1 MPFGSSMT
9 NDPANSSATNNTE
22 TILNTMDFPL
32 AIPMGK
38 DSPNS
43 NPKSILLRR
52 SWWLALACIGF
63 SLGLFAWNSWT
74 RGPMIVVRFRDGHG
88 IKAESRLMHRGI
100 EVGNVEQV
108 QLSPKL
114 DFVDI
119 EIRLMKSAASLMREG
134 SVFWI
139 ERPSLSMQGARGL
152 ETIVSGRY
160 VAVEPGPIDAPP
172 RRSFQG
178 VEAPQISKPTVTP
191 LEILLEGN
199 ELHGL
204 QVHAPIVYRG
214 LVVGRVQ
221 SVGLSADSRWIQ
233 VRAAIEADYTNLV
246 RANSRFWNR
255 SGFRVDVG
263 LGGVDFDAESLAG
276 IAAGGIEFATPDS
289 PGEPARSGQRFELY
303 GKADDD
309 WKAWRPQLL
318 HGNHTLGQ
326 WGTLPV
332 QERLTLKWQESI
344 LGFRR
349 NMSKSGWVLVLDDGK
364 ILGPSDLFRKPPSAS
379 DSSIRWEMVGQEW
392 NDTQMTEIKTDAMRK
407 ANQSKG
413 DNQLVMRYPMPKLDE
428 KIARWPASRLDSWK
442 PNPKRSTLESTNH
455 FPLWIVGDIPSR
467 WLPIEWHQI
476 VLSDEGPWKLEAS
489 LGLSEDRHGAAVLD
503 AETGKIIGLIEMRA
517 TMAQI
522 VPIGMK

>member
-1 MPFGSSMT
+1 MSNDSTNHDATDSASTVSST
-9 NDPANSSATNNTE
+9 K
-22 TILNTMDFPL
+22 DFPL
-32 AIPMGK
+32 AIPSESDLTISK
-38 DSPNS
+38 
-43 NPKSILLRR
+43 PKPFLFRG

-63 SLGLFAWNSWT
+63 SVGLFAWNSWT
-74 RGPMIVVRFRDGHG
+74 RGPTIVVRFREGHG

-100 EVGNVEQV
+100 EVGNVERV

-139 ERPSLSMQGARGL
+139 ERPSLTMQGARGL
-152 ETIVSGRY
+152 ETIVSGRH
-160 VAVEPGPIDAPP
+160 VAVTPGPIDAPL
-172 RRSFQG
+172 RRNFQG
-178 VEAPQISKPTVTP
+178 VEQPQVIRPSVTP

-204 QVHAPIVYRG
+204 QVNAPIVYRG

-233 VRAAIEADYTNLV
+233 VRAAIDADYTNLI

-263 LGGVDFDAESLAG
+263 LRGVDIDAESLAG

-289 PGEPARSGQRFELY
+289 PGDPAHSGQRFELY
-303 GKADDD
+303 SKAEDD
-309 WKAWRPQLL
+309 WKNWRPQMLY
-318 HGNHTLGQ
+318 GNHALGQ

-349 NMSKSGWVLVLDDGK
+349 NLSKSGWVLVLDDGK

-379 DSSIRWEMVGQEW
+379 DGSIRWEMVGQEW
-392 NDTQMTEIKTDAMRK
+392 NDTQMTEIKTASMKK
-407 ANQSKG
+407 ADQNKN
-413 DNQLVMRYPMPKLDE
+413 DDPLVMRYPMPKLDE
-428 KIARWPASRLDSWK
+428 KIARWPSSRLGFWK
-442 PNPKRSTLESTNH
+442 PNPKLSTVESTPN

-476 VLSDEGPWKLEAS
+476 VLSDEGPWRLEAS

-503 AETGKIIGLIEMRA
+503 TTTGKVIGLIEKRSA
-517 TMAQI
+517 ISQI
-522 VPIGMK
+522 VPLGPR